1 LYPIYGYHTKRRRRE
16 LSEYFY
22 VGIVL
27 FLRGSVVVH
36 SRHLDS
42 RHRLSLSSLFF
53 ACNPPQPPT
62 MEMQTA
68 TMAPPS
74 QALHTETD
82 TPISSPPPPEVMET
96 NTSSQPAIKRT
107 ASAPKLSESK
117 SLANET
123 KDLLGRAG
131 VAGVARRCAHY
142 TPSLKELTSTS
153 FSDYIRG
160 EVLGVPLPG
169 YEFLYVYD
177 DAKESNK
184 GAAAPCSTP
193 PLCQEAPPVT
203 VVPASQQISPLPA
216 LPKTERVMRTRSQ
229 SKATSS
235 AKKAPTKLAGSK
247 RAHIPE
253 PKKYKMCWY
262 KLRDGIA
269 KVSLPAGF
277 GAKVD
282 VTARGRLVSVYI

>member
-1 LYPIYGYHTKRRRRE
+1 MPT
-16 LSEYFY
+16 LSHLPP
-22 VGIVL
+22 L
-27 FLRGSVVVH
+27 FLLPRSRRKMEIQTVV
-36 SRHLDS
+36 
-42 RHRLSLSSLFF
+42 
-53 ACNPPQPPT
+53 
-62 MEMQTA
+62 

-74 QALHTETD
+74 QALHTETQ
-82 TPISSPPPPEVMET
+82 TLISSSPPSEVKDIISTQSAM
-96 NTSSQPAIKRT
+96 KRST
-107 ASAPKLSESK
+107 SAPKLSESK

-131 VAGVARRCAHY
+131 VTGVARRCAHY
-142 TPSLKELTSTS
+142 TPSLKELSTTS

-177 DAKESNK
+177 DAKKQES
-184 GAAAPCSTP
+184 APAPCSTP
-193 PLCQEAPPVT
+193 PLCQEAPPAVT
-203 VVPASQQISPLPA
+203 VVPANKQISSLPA

-229 SKATSS
+229 AKASAS
-235 AKKAPTKLAGSK
+235 AKKTPTKLAK
-247 RAHIPE
+247 PTHANVPE

-282 VTARGRLVSVYI
+282 ATARGRLVSSSIISVLVQCLIGYYLAKV

>member
-1 LYPIYGYHTKRRRRE
+1 VVPANF
-16 LSEYFY
+16 SPPNP
-22 VGIVL
+22 L
-27 FLRGSVVVH
+27 FSHLTTTEMSGTTTTMMTVV
-36 SRHLDS
+36 
-42 RHRLSLSSLFF
+42 
-53 ACNPPQPPT
+53 
-62 MEMQTA
+62 
-68 TMAPPS
+68 TMAPPI
-74 QALHTETD
+74 QALHTDAE
-82 TPISSPPPPEVMET
+82 TPISSPHPLELIESTTAPTM
-96 NTSSQPAIKRT
+96 KRN
-107 ASAPKLSESK
+107 ASAPKLTESK

-153 FSDYIRG
+153 FSDYVRG

-177 DAKESNK
+177 DAKQPK
-184 GAAAPCSTP
+184 PGATPLAAPCASP
-193 PLCQEAPPVT
+193 PLCQEAPPMA
-203 VVPASQQISPLPA
+203 VVPANKQISPLPA
-216 LPKTERVMRTRSQ
+216 LPKSDRVMRTRSQ
-229 SKATSS
+229 AKAIASS
-235 AKKAPTKLAGSK
+235 KKAPTKLARPK
-247 RAHIPE
+247 HATVPE

-282 VTARGRLVSVYI
+282 ATARGRLVRLLFAFWIIGYYLVQL

>member
-1 LYPIYGYHTKRRRRE
+1 MSETTTATTPPI
-16 LSEYFY
+16 
-22 VGIVL
+22 
-27 FLRGSVVVH
+27 
-36 SRHLDS
+36 
-42 RHRLSLSSLFF
+42 
-53 ACNPPQPPT
+53 P
-62 MEMQTA
+62 MQTMM

-74 QALHTETD
+74 QALHD
-82 TPISSPPPPEVMET
+82 TGSLISSPPHEVMT
-96 NTSSQPAIKRT
+96 LAVQPIKRS

-131 VAGVARRCAHY
+131 VTGVARRCAHY

-177 DAKESNK
+177 DSKEGKS
-184 GAAAPCSTP
+184 ASAPVPCSTP
-193 PLCQEAPPVT
+193 PLCQEVLSPVT
-203 VVPASQQISPLPA
+203 VVPANKQISPIPEV
-216 LPKTERVMRTRSQ
+216 PGKKVERVMRTRSQ
-229 SKATSS
+229 AKAIANT
-235 AKKAPTKLAGSK
+235 KKAPTKLVRSK
-247 RAHIPE
+247 HAHVPE

-282 VTARGRLVSVYI
+282 VTARGRLVSRGLSWIFL